1 MSLIYIVELV
11 YSNQDTCD
19 LLGKFQSLANSF
31 DYILDYASYHDYKII
46 TEYHL
51 LSHDQQKGSVIA
63 VNNIKKPSR
72 VIYIRSEVNRRRK
85 LTM

>member
-1 MSLIYIVELV
+1 MNLNYFVELV
-11 YSNQDTCD
+11 YYNEDNCD
-19 LLGKFQSLANSF
+19 LLGKFDSLANSF
-31 DYILDYASYHDYKII
+31 DYIEKYSSHYNFKII
-46 TEYHL
+46 TQYTL

>member
-11 YSNQDTCD
+11 YSNEENFD

-31 DYILDYASYHDYKII
+31 DYILEYSSYHGFKII

-51 LSHDQQKGSVIA
+51 LSNDQQRGSIIA